1 MRLRAQLLLSALGT
15 ALFCAIVAVVL
26 LGERAAD
33 STNRLLDEQVRLGE
47 QALIRQWALR
57 RAERTRAFSSIASQ
71 PALREALTTANRSA
85 LSGFAQQARAV
96 GAEAVSL
103 VNRQGGS
110 LWQDGT
116 GGNLLPELALRS
128 HVPETGALF
137 ALGGQIYDVFRLPI
151 GTDAPMGY
159 LIATHRVEA
168 SQLHADLDPFGVA
181 AAVAVEGSLLTSLPN
196 GLLTTPRWGEDPRY
210 GLPELA
216 TRYHL
221 RISNFDN
228 GRLLLAAP
236 VTKVRAFTGDF
247 LRQIAG
253 LLVLIV
259 AGAVA
264 VALVVLSRITG
275 PIEDLQHAADTLGQ
289 GHLTR
294 SRAMMKPL
302 AYRRDEIGA
311 LARAFMAAAQRLNAV
326 VNASQ
331 RLVRDIDTTV
341 LVVERSAAT
350 VAQGAM
356 QQEERLKE
364 MLSNLGPLTAGL
376 EQTSQGLADARNLVV
391 QLALHSSNADQA
403 QAVLFTVARRV
414 EAIVS
419 ASSPEGQDARTYRTA
434 TVLQQVSALLSSVN
448 DQRDALA
455 RIREQTQ
462 VLRTRLDGALESQVR
477 EQHHGQF
484 AQRAG
489 GEIGRVARLHVQES
503 EALRI
508 SAEQLRSDIEELQG
522 LLYTLDTR
530 NEDGRISGVAG
541 VINPATAERQRLV
554 LPNTRAASSES
565 LGGRERS
572 ASGSG
577 SRRPVRPGS
586 SSPGNRPVTGSAAAI
601 AGATSSAAKALS
613 TGRSSGTNKPVPS
626 AVSAREPM
634 PSPSAVSARGLRSP
648 PGSPFGIGSVSSGQN
663 RPVPPP
669 SAVSG
674 RGIKPSPS
682 ALSAGDAS
690 LSGSAA
696 PSAVSAR
703 NSRSAPPGAM
713 SSVSSGG
720 LVPAVKP
727 SALSGGGQRPG
738 VSSSGLRA
746 PVSSRISGQQ
756 PALDAPQLSG
766 PDLPPRRR

>member
-15 ALFCAIVAVVL
+15 ALLCAIVAVIL

-33 STNRLLDEQVRLGE
+33 STNRLLDEQVRMGE
-47 QALIRQWALR
+47 QALLRQWALR
-57 RAERTRAFSSIASQ
+57 RAERTRAFTSIASQ
-71 PALREALTTANRSA
+71 PALREALTAANRSA

-96 GAEAVSL
+96 GAEAVAL
-103 VNRQGGS
+103 VNRQGGA
-110 LWQDGT
+110 LWQDGI
-116 GGNLLPELALRS
+116 GGQLLPELALRS
-128 HVPETGALF
+128 FVPETGGLF
-137 ALGGQIYDVFRLPI
+137 ALGGQIYDVFRLPV
-151 GTDAPMGY
+151 GTDAPVGY
-159 LIATHRVEA
+159 LIATHRIEA

-181 AAVAVEGSLLTSLPN
+181 AAVAVEGSLLTSLPT
-196 GLLTTPRWGEDPRY
+196 GLLTTPRWGEDPRH

-221 RISNFDN
+221 RVSNFDN

-236 VTKVRAFTGDF
+236 VTRVRAFTADF

-302 AYRRDEIGA
+302 ANRRDEIGA
-311 LARAFMAAAQRLNAV
+311 LARAFMAAAQRLHAV

-364 MLSNLGPLTAGL
+364 MLGNLGPLTAGL

-414 EAIVS
+414 EAIIS
-419 ASSPEGQDARTYRTA
+419 ASNTDGQETRTYRTA

-530 NEDGRISGVAG
+530 NEDGRLSAG
-541 VINPATAERQRLV
+541 PGAGPATAERQRLA
-554 LPNTRAASSES
+554 LANTRAASSES
-565 LGGRERS
+565 LGARERS

-586 SSPGNRPVTGSAAAI
+586 SSPGTRPVPGSAAAI

-613 TGRSSGTNKPVPS
+613 AGRSSGTNKPVPS

-648 PGSPFGIGSVSSGQN
+648 PGSAFGIGSVSSGQN
-663 RPVPPP
+663 RPVTAP
-669 SAVSG
+669 SALSA
-674 RGIKPSPS
+674 RGLKPSPS
-682 ALSAGDAS
+682 ALSSGDAS
-690 LSGSAA
+690 LSGATA
-696 PSAVSAR
+696 PSAISAR
-703 NSRSAPPGAM
+703 HSRSAPPGAM
-713 SSVSSGG
+713 SSISSGG

-727 SALSGGGQRPG
+727 SALSGSAQRPG

-746 PVSSRISGQQ
+746 PISSRLSGPQ
-756 PALDAPQLSG
+756 PALDAP
-766 PDLPPRRR
+766 PPGGSEPSSRRR

>member
-47 QALIRQWALR
+47 QALVRQWALR

-71 PALREALTTANRSA
+71 PALREALTAANRSA

-96 GAEAVSL
+96 GAEAVAL

-116 GGNLLPELALRS
+116 GGQLLPELALRS

-137 ALGGQIYDVFRLPI
+137 ALGGQIYDVFRLPV
-151 GTDAPMGY
+151 GTDAPVGY

-181 AAVAVEGSLLTSLPN
+181 AAVAVEGSLLTSLPS

-221 RISNFDN
+221 RVSNFDN

-236 VTKVRAFTGDF
+236 VTRVRAFTGDF

-253 LLVLIV
+253 LLFLIV

-311 LARAFMAAAQRLNAV
+311 LARAFMAAAQRLHAV

-331 RLVRDIDTTV
+331 RLVRDIDATV

-414 EAIVS
+414 EAIIS
-419 ASSPEGQDARTYRTA
+419 ASTSDNQDARTYRTA

-462 VLRTRLDGALESQVR
+462 ILRTRLDGALESQVR

-530 NEDGRISGVAG
+530 NEEGRISGVAG
-541 VINPATAERQRLV
+541 AVPPTAERQRLA

-586 SSPGNRPVTGSAAAI
+586 SSPGTRPVTGSAAAI

-613 TGRSSGTNKPVPS
+613 VGRSSGTNKPVPS
-626 AVSAREPM
+626 AVSAREPV

-648 PGSPFGIGSVSSGQN
+648 PGSPFGIGAVSSGQN
-663 RPVPPP
+663 RAVTLP
-669 SAVSG
+669 SALSG
-674 RGIKPSPS
+674 RGLKPSPS
-682 ALSAGDAS
+682 ALSSGDAS

-727 SALSGGGQRPG
+727 SGLSAGGQRPG

-746 PVSSRISGQQ
+746 PVSSRVSGQQ
-756 PALDAPQLSG
+756 PALDAPPG
-766 PDLPPRRR
+766 GTEPPPRRR

>member
-47 QALIRQWALR
+47 QALVRQWALR
-57 RAERTRAFSSIASQ
+57 RAERTRAFTSIASQ
-71 PALREALTTANRSA
+71 PALREALTAANRSA

-96 GAEAVSL
+96 GAEAVAL
-103 VNRQGGS
+103 VNRQGGA

-116 GGNLLPELALRS
+116 GGQLLPELALRS

-137 ALGGQIYDVFRLPI
+137 ALGGQIYDVFRLPV
-151 GTDAPMGY
+151 GTDAPVGY
-159 LIATHRVEA
+159 LIATHRIEA
-168 SQLHADLDPFGVA
+168 SQLHADLDPFSVS

-221 RISNFDN
+221 RVSNFDN

-236 VTKVRAFTGDF
+236 VTRVRAFTADF

-311 LARAFMAAAQRLNAV
+311 LARAFMAAAQRLHAV

-364 MLSNLGPLTAGL
+364 MLGNLGPLTAGL

-419 ASSPEGQDARTYRTA
+419 ASSTDGQDARSYRTA

-489 GEIGRVARLHVQES
+489 AEIGRVARLHVQES

-530 NEDGRISGVAG
+530 NEDGRISGVPGAG
-541 VINPATAERQRLV
+541 PATAERQRLS
-554 LPNTRAASSES
+554 LPGTRAASSES
-565 LGGRERS
+565 LGGRERN

-586 SSPGNRPVTGSAAAI
+586 SSPSARPITGSAAAI

-613 TGRSSGTNKPVPS
+613 AGRSSGTNKPVPS

-648 PGSPFGIGSVSSGQN
+648 SASPFGIGAVSSGQN
-663 RPVPPP
+663 RPVLPP

-682 ALSAGDAS
+682 ALSSGDAS
-690 LSGSAA
+690 LSGATA

-713 SSVSSGG
+713 SSISSGG

-727 SALSGGGQRPG
+727 SALSGGGRPG

-746 PVSSRISGQQ
+746 PVSSRLSGQQ
-756 PALDAPQLSG
+756 PALDAPPSSG
-766 PDLPPRRR
+766 TEPPPRRR